1 MIYRILG
8 AVSLAVG
15 GIFGLIA
22 ALILLPFISNFN
34 MGLLVLS
41 AVFGI
46 LAYVLI
52 SVGWQLYH
60 PYAPEAASGREE
72 SQELEVGGVDLEQQ
86 SEGEREGVDLE
97 GDIPVAEATSD
108 MPGERPLTPEEVPT
122 GGFAEGEMGVRAER
136 WRMRTSWTLTMISES
151 REAPF
156 RLGIE

>member
-60 PYAPEAASGREE
+60 PYAPEAGSGREE
-72 SQELEVGGVDLEQQ
+72 SQELEDGGVDLEQQ
-86 SEGEREGVDLE
+86 LEGEREGVDLG
-97 GDIPVAEATSD
+97 GDVAVTEVTRD
-108 MPGERPLTPEEVPT
+108 MPGAVSYTHLTLPT
-122 GGFAEGEMGVRAER
+122 IYSV
-136 WRMRTSWTLTMISES
+136 
-151 REAPF
+151 
-156 RLGIE
+156 

>member
-86 SEGEREGVDLE
+86 SEGE
-97 GDIPVAEATSD
+97 
-108 MPGERPLTPEEVPT
+108 
-122 GGFAEGEMGVRAER
+122 MGVRAER

-156 RLGIE
+156 RLGIEDRGR